1 MPIVK
6 NHSFVKY
13 FGSPFSP
20 NELENW
26 AATTSRK
33 INGKVTFATCFI
45 SSELSKDALEIIE
58 ILQIFG
64 QTNTVIGCTS
74 ASLVADN
81 REIENEA
88 GFIASI
94 HSLPETEADA
104 LYFSPD
110 DLSINGCVDAEKA
123 GTHPRYSDYNA
134 WLLFASSQRISS
146 ENWLTE
152 WDKSTRGA
160 VTVGGFANTGSEDQQ
175 CLLFHNGKIEE
186 DGAVAV
192 GLKGRVTI
200 EPVIS
205 QGCRPVGTPWPVT
218 KAELNIIHKV
228 GNRPILEVLR
238 DTLEDMSHVDKS
250 LARGNIFIGLVLDEY
265 KSTFG
270 TGDFL
275 VRNLAAIDPQ
285 SGSVAIATPPRVG
298 QSMQFQIRD
307 AQTAALDFEHLLR
320 AAETKIGR
328 RKLYGGC
335 LVDCIGRGSS
345 LYGVP
350 NHDVSAIRSV
360 FPGLSLSGLFCNG
373 EFGPTNGL
381 TRLHGYAAS
390 LGLFVDAE

>member
-1 MPIVK
+1 MPIVQ

-26 AATTSRK
+26 ATDILKR

-45 SSELSKDALEIIE
+45 SSELSKDAPEIID
-58 ILQIFG
+58 ILRIYG

-94 HSLPETEADA
+94 HSLPETEANA
-104 LYFSPD
+104 FYFPPD
-110 DLSINGCVDAEKA
+110 RIGMNIGNNSVAQRN
-123 GTHPRYSDYNA
+123 TPQFTDYNA
-134 WLLFASSQRISS
+134 WLLFASSQRIGG
-146 ENWLTE
+146 ENWLKE
-152 WDKSTRGA
+152 WDKLTRGA
-160 VTVGGFANTGSEDQQ
+160 VTVGGFANTGSEDQK
-175 CLLFHNGKIEE
+175 CLLFHNGKVYE

-192 GLKGRVTI
+192 GFKGRVTI

-205 QGCRPVGTPWPVT
+205 QGCRPVGVPWLVT
-218 KAELNIIHKV
+218 KAELNVIHKV

-285 SGSVAIATPPRVG
+285 SGAVAIATPPRVG

-307 AQTAALDFEHLLR
+307 A
-320 AAETKIGR
+320 
-328 RKLYGGC
+328 
-335 LVDCIGRGSS
+335 
-345 LYGVP
+345 
-350 NHDVSAIRSV
+350 
-360 FPGLSLSGLFCNG
+360 
-373 EFGPTNGL
+373 
-381 TRLHGYAAS
+381 
-390 LGLFVDAE
+390 